1 MPDGRAG
8 EREVRERSMGR
19 RGSVAAVGVFLFAAA
34 GLVSA
39 QILRLP
45 DAACAEVGE
54 AGDGFESAWPSWPS
68 GGDGGVSGSGDRL
81 IAIPGFESNPAYAQR
96 RYFWFVPEAPRP
108 GPMPL
113 VVALHG
119 TAGTPANAYREAR
132 IVRDLWVDAA
142 RRHGF
147 AVLSPVAGGSRG
159 SWIAPLAAGD
169 APTDY
174 DVIAAMIADLESR
187 FDIERARRYLWGFS
201 AGGHVA
207 LDLVVNPLH
216 EGFGRRQFAAVG
228 VNAGVLAGLAC
239 SGRDDLACRA
249 ALAEAFPRLPVQ
261 VLVGDGDSLGAHAAA
276 DTPRFLGSGWVNDRN
291 YAAATFVGGHWV
303 ASDHP
308 DRHWDWLCRF
318 GRVLDPIQRF
328 RLRPRAP

>member
-1 MPDGRAG
+1 MIGLLSVIA
-8 EREVRERSMGR
+8 
-19 RGSVAAVGVFLFAAA
+19 VAAQ
-34 GLVSA
+34 A

-45 DAACAEVGE
+45 AAACAELGE
-54 AGDGFESAWPSWPS
+54 SADGFEAAWPSWPS
-68 GGDGGVSGSGDRL
+68 GGSGGVAGSGVRS
-81 IAIPGFESNPAYAQR
+81 IAIPGFEAHPAYAQR
-96 RYFWFVPEAPRP
+96 TYFWFVPEQGPA

-119 TAGTPANAYREAR
+119 TAGSPANAYNEAR
-132 IVRDLWVDAA
+132 IVRDLWIDAA

-147 AVLSPVAGGSRG
+147 AVVSPVAGGSRG

-174 DVIAAMIADLESR
+174 DVIGAAIADIESR

-228 VNAGVLAGLAC
+228 ANAGVLAGLAC
-239 SGRDDLACRA
+239 SGLDDVACRV
-249 ALAEAFPRLPVQ
+249 ALRQAFPRLPVQ
-261 VLVGDGDSLGAHAAA
+261 VLVGDVDNLRTHAEGDA
-276 DTPRFLGSGWVNDRN
+276 PRFLGEGWVDARS
-291 YAAATFVGGHWV
+291 YRYEQFAGGHWV
-303 ASDHP
+303 GLDHP
-308 DRHWDWLCRF
+308 DRQWDWFCQF
-318 GRVLDPIQRF
+318 GRLLDPIERF
-328 RLRPRAP
+328 RLRPTVP